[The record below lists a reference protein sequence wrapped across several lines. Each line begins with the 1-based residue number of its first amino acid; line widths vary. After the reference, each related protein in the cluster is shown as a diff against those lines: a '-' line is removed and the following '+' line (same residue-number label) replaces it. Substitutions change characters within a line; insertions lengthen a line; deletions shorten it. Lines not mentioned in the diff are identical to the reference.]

1 MGKGNRN
8 SRQRIEEQSA
18 NEEKLIA
25 RENAKKS
32 KRKKDKLVATACIVV
47 ALIVVA
53 VLVLNVLNDAGVFI
67 RTRDAMYV
75 DDVRVNGSMMTYFIN
90 DAYNSAVNS
99 FYENYY
105 YYIILGYMGVDFSS
119 SLSSQTISSTA
130 AGYIGDKSLAGKTW
144 YDYFM
149 DTAMRNAISNVEMYV
164 TYANAGK
171 NIAECALDDEQ
182 KAEIESTIKNL
193 KNSLKENGMSVSDQ
207 YGRGVSISDIRA
219 CYELMYKASNYA
231 EYINDVKDA
240 EYKDKNETL
249 LNYVNDNK
257 KDFISAE
264 FLSYTI
270 SVSEKTESEFD
281 KKVEEAKAA
290 AEKIAKAT
298 TPIQFAEFVLAYE
311 SSIKKTETTETTV
324 GTEES
329 EAEESKTEEIEAS
342 VEETTEEET
351 EIQDVVDDL
360 TETKYYDTSDDVG
373 KWMFESASVNDCYV
387 YDETST
393 ETVTITEKATEE
405 NNETEDED
413 STGEETTT
421 EGTTSITYE
430 KYSVTVYMLTKAP
443 DKDNA
448 LTHNLTYLISDNKEA
463 AAKFM
468 AEFLALTEKTGEKF
482 EEIAEKYYNELHGI
496 DEDGEHNHG
505 EDGAEP
511 IFSYSRVERVK
522 EKYFADDYNAIN
534 DWIDNADRK
543 AGDYTDKLIEIKVE
557 SGSGDNKTET
567 TYYVAVLFEAHDLEA
582 WHADALAGVVAEDI
596 DKWYKEAKKSVIHDD
611 DFIYSLVSNNG

>member
-1 MGKGNRN
+1 MGKENRN

-18 NEEKLIA
+18 NEEKFIA

-47 ALIVVA
+47 ALLIVA
-53 VLVLNVLNDAGVFI
+53 VLVLNVLNDTGVFT

-182 KAEIESTIKNL
+182 KAEIEKTLKNL
-193 KNSLKENGMSVSDQ
+193 KKSLKDNGMSVSDQ
-207 YGRGVSISDIRA
+207 YGRGVSINDIRA
-219 CYELMYKASNYA
+219 CYELMYRASNYA

-270 SVSEKTESEFD
+270 SVSEKTKGSQEAFD
-281 KKVEEAKAA
+281 KAVEEAKAA
-290 AEKIAKAT
+290 AAEIAEAKNPT
-298 TPIQFAEFVLAYE
+298 QFAELVLDYE
-311 SSIKKTETTETTV
+311 ASLKETGTTKETETKTENNETE
-324 GTEES
+324 S
-329 EAEESKTEEIEAS
+329 S

-351 EIQDVVDDL
+351 EIQDVIDDL
-360 TETKYYDTSDDVG
+360 TETKYYETDDEVG
-373 KWMFESASVNDCYV
+373 KWMFESASVNDCRV

-393 ETVTITEKATEE
+393 ETVTITEKATAE

-582 WHADALAGVVAEDI
+582 WHADALAGVVSEDI
-596 DKWYKEAKKSVIHDD
+596 EKWYKEAKKSVIHDD

>member
-18 NEEKLIA
+18 NEEKFIA

-47 ALIVVA
+47 ALLIVA
-53 VLVLNVLNDAGVFI
+53 VLVLNVLNDTGVFT

-75 DDVRVNGSMMTYFIN
+75 DDVKVNGSMMTYFIN
-90 DAYNSAVNS
+90 DAYESAVNS

-105 YYIILGYMGVDFSS
+105 YYILLGHIKVDFSQ
-119 SLSSQTISSTA
+119 SLATQTISSTD

-182 KAEIESTIKNL
+182 KAEIEKTLKNL
-193 KNSLKENGMSVSDQ
+193 KKSLKDNGMSVSDQ
-207 YGRGVSISDIRA
+207 YGRGVSINDIRA
-219 CYELMYKASNYA
+219 CYELMYRASNYA

-240 EYKDKNETL
+240 EYKDKSETL

-270 SVSEKTESEFD
+270 SVSEKTKGSQEAFD
-281 KKVEEAKAA
+281 KAVEEAKAA
-290 AEKIAKAT
+290 AAEIAKAT
-298 TPIQFAEFVLAYE
+298 NPTQFAEFVLDYE
-311 SSIKKTETTETTV
+311 ASLKETGTTKETETKTENNETE
-324 GTEES
+324 S
-329 EAEESKTEEIEAS
+329 S

-351 EIQDVVDDL
+351 EIQDVIDDL
-360 TETKYYDTSDDVG
+360 TETKYYETDDEVG

-387 YDETST
+387 DYETST
-393 ETVTITEKATEE
+393 ETVTVTEKATEK
-405 NNETEDED
+405 NTETGDES
-413 STGEETTT
+413 STSEETTT
-421 EGTTSITYE
+421 EKSNVIEYE
-430 KYSVTVYMLTKAP
+430 KFSVTVYMLTKAP

-448 LTHNLTYLISDNKEA
+448 MTHNLTYLISDNKEA
-463 AAKFM
+463 AEKFM
-468 AEFLALTEKTGEKF
+468 AAFLALTEKTGENF

>member
-1 MGKGNRN
+1 MGKENRN

-18 NEEKLIA
+18 NEEKFIA

-47 ALIVVA
+47 ALLIVA
-53 VLVLNVLNDAGVFI
+53 VLVLNVLNDTGVFT

-182 KAEIESTIKNL
+182 KAEIEKTLKNL
-193 KNSLKENGMSVSDQ
+193 KKSLKDNGMSVSDQ
-207 YGRGVSISDIRA
+207 YGRGVSINDIRA
-219 CYELMYKASNYA
+219 CYELMYRASNYA

-270 SVSEKTESEFD
+270 SVSEKTKGSQEAFD
-281 KKVEEAKAA
+281 KAVEEAKAA
-290 AEKIAKAT
+290 AAEIAEAKNPT
-298 TPIQFAEFVLAYE
+298 QFAELVLDYE
-311 SSIKKTETTETTV
+311 ASLKETGTTKETETKTENNETE
-324 GTEES
+324 S
-329 EAEESKTEEIEAS
+329 S

-351 EIQDVVDDL
+351 EIQDVIDDL
-360 TETKYYDTSDDVG
+360 TETKYYETDDEVG
-373 KWMFESASVNDCYV
+373 KWMCESASVNDCRV

-393 ETVTITEKATEE
+393 ETVTITEKATAE